1 MSTFVAA
8 QSEWPESV
16 FGTPGND
23 GPVAEWEWNCLGP
36 NVQPFELNPGG
47 RAIPASAVNRGNG
60 TGRINFV
67 YPDPVIENRV
77 FAGSPTGGL
86 FRSDDNG
93 LSWYAAGTDRLPIAG
108 VSSIATAPDNPDRWL
123 VATGDG
129 DDQFMFSDGI
139 WRTDDAGETWVN
151 VNGRKL
157 GKAIVPAEDPTQ
169 YLFISEI
176 LVHPCGRVFV
186 ASSQG
191 LYVSEN
197 AWDDPAKV
205 RWKRVA
211 EGAVFDVY
219 IHPENTNTILAGGM
233 GFYRS
238 DNCGEDWERQRFPEY
253 PESAAFP
260 FSRMTFQPAFET
272 GGCYVAVSCSEK
284 ATQSKH
290 GEGTLWFYDIS
301 QRSFTQIRSLR
312 KGMDNLITTRARAFV
327 VHPSNPQKMAV
338 ANVQPVYVSTDGG
351 LNFTPVEK
359 NQMHDDT
366 HHLVYNADATA
377 LWAGHDGGVS
387 VSFDDGLTWL
397 TRDTGIGAANVFG
410 MSVAQTEEHQVL
422 FGAYDTGGN
431 LLIDSVWYH
440 VTWGDGFETIIDP
453 RNSDIMF
460 STKQNGHINRSTNG
474 GLDFE
479 TSVTTN
485 KTRTEWHT
493 WIRAHTKYT
502 EVIYCSG
509 DKLMRS
515 QNRGDDWEVI
525 LDAAKLEGEYT
536 TIYRFFLSEHHPEVI
551 YAYVLD
557 KTALQ
562 PAIYRTFN
570 ASILDPARV
579 RWEKVQPLPKSGWLT
594 GIVVDAD
601 NPKQFWVAYKSESAA
616 GKVYRY
622 TDDRYIDVTG
632 NLGKAIVNA
641 ILIDPKSDERLYLGT
656 HHGVFTRNRRERE
669 WTRMTGL
676 PGTYIRSLAIN
687 EVTGRLY
694 VGTYGRGVWHGK
706 LFGP

>member
-1 MSTFVAA
+1 MDASLSA
-8 QSEWPESV
+8 QSSRPESV
-16 FGTPGND
+16 FGPPGNK
-23 GPVAEWEWNCLGP
+23 GPVVDWSWECLGP
-36 NVQPFELNPGG
+36 DVQPFELNPGG
-47 RAIPASAVNRGNG
+47 RAIPAYAVNRGNG

-67 YPDPVIENRV
+67 YPDPVVENRV
-77 FAGSPTGGL
+77 FACSPTGGL

-93 LSWYAAGTDRLPIAG
+93 VSWYNAGTDRLPVSG
-108 VSSIATAPDNPDRWL
+108 VSSIAIDPTNSDRWL

-157 GKAIVPAEDPTQ
+157 GKSILPAEDPSQ
-169 YLFISEI
+169 YLFVSEV
-176 LVHPCGRVFV
+176 LAHPCGRVFV
-186 ASSQG
+186 TTNQG
-191 LYVSEN
+191 LYVSDN
-197 AWDDPAKV
+197 VWDDPSKV
-205 RWKRVA
+205 RWKKV
-211 EGAVFDVY
+211 GDTAVFDVY
-219 IHPENTNTILAGGM
+219 IHPENPNVVLAGGI

-238 DNCGEDWERQRFPEY
+238 DDCGDKWERQRFPAY

-260 FSRMTFQPAFET
+260 YSRMTFQPAHET
-272 GGCYVAVSCSEK
+272 GGCYVAVSCAEK

-290 GEGTLWFYDIS
+290 GEATLWFYDIS
-301 QRSFTQIRSLR
+301 QRSFTQIRALR
-312 KGMDNLITTRARAFV
+312 KGMDNLITTRARAFA
-327 VHPSNPQKMAV
+327 VHPSNPKKMAV
-338 ANVQPVYVSTDGG
+338 ANVQPVYLSEDGG

-366 HHLVYNADATA
+366 HHLVYNADASA

-410 MSVAQTEEHQVL
+410 MSVAQSDEHQVL

-453 RNSDIMF
+453 RNSEIMF
-460 STKQNGHINRSTNG
+460 STKQNGHINRSTNN

-493 WIRAHTKYT
+493 WIRTHTKYT
-502 EVIYCSG
+502 EVMFCNG
-509 DKLMRS
+509 DKLARS

-525 LDAAKLEGEYT
+525 LDAGELEGEYT
-536 TIYRFFLSEHHPEVI
+536 TIYRFYLSEHHPDVI

-557 KTALQ
+557 KTGVQ
-562 PAIYRTFN
+562 PAIYRSFN
-570 ASILDPARV
+570 GSNRDPERV
-579 RWEKVQPLPKSGWLT
+579 RWEMVQPLPKAGWLT

-601 NPKQFWVAYKSESAA
+601 NPKQFWVAYKSESPS
-616 GKVYRY
+616 GKIYRY
-622 TDDRYIDVTG
+622 TDERYIDVTA
-632 NLGKAIVNA
+632 NLGMAIPNS
-641 ILIDPKSDERLYLGT
+641 ILIDPSSDERIYVGT
-656 HHGVFTRNRRERE
+656 NHGVFTRNRRERE
-669 WTRMTGL
+669 WTRLSGL
-676 PGTYIRSLAIN
+676 PGTYIRSLDIN
-687 EVTGRLY
+687 KVKGILY
-694 VGTYGRGVWHGK
+694 VGTYGRGVWCGK
-706 LFGP
+706 LYGP